1 MLISRRVINYSYVRG
16 VVVDELHVMREAEMC
31 AGAEMMEAGMDVMMS
46 GCASRQGP
54 VMLMCLDWH
63 SR

>member
-16 VVVDELHVMREAEMC
+16 VVVDELHV
-31 AGAEMMEAGMDVMMS
+31 MMEAGMDVMMS